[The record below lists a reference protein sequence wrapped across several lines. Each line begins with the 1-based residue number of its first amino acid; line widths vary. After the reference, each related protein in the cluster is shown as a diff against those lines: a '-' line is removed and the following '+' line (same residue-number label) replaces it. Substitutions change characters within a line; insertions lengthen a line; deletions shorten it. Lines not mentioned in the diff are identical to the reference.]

1 MEKIYLTG
9 FYWHK
14 YAVFYIKFHLINC
27 LFLICLVLSCHL
39 LLRYVYELEAS
50 TEGGTAVSEKYSI
63 QTPSSCPTGIQP
75 PHSVT
80 VLGPRSVSLAWTP
93 PGKYP
98 YDISSVWACCVIF
111 RWHIMSKNYTFSVPS
126 INSSLRNTYIQNSIH
141 WNYTQNKKQA
151 NSLKK
156 MFTVIYD
163 LNILNI
169 SLWHILTVVL
179 SHSIKPYMV
188 ENNNTHHI

>member
-1 MEKIYLTG
+1 MEKIYFTW

-14 YAVFYIKFHLINC
+14 YAVFYIKLSSINC
-27 LFLICLVLSCHL
+27 LFLICLVLFCHL

-98 YDISSVWACCVIF
+98 YDISSVCAGCVIF
-111 RWHIMSKNYTFSVPS
+111 RWHIMSKNNTFSIPS
-126 INSSLRNTYIQNSIH
+126 INSSLKNTYE
-141 WNYTQNKKQA
+141 KQA

-156 MFTVIYD
+156 MFTVFYD
-163 LNILNI
+163 LNI

-179 SHSIKPYMV
+179 SHSIKP
-188 ENNNTHHI
+188 

>member
-1 MEKIYLTG
+1 MEKIYLTW

-27 LFLICLVLSCHL
+27 LFLICFVLFCHL

-80 VLGPRSVSLAWTP
+80 VLGPRSVSLVWTP

-98 YDISSVWACCVIF
+98 QDISSLCACSVIF
-111 RWHIMSKNYTFSVPS
+111 RWHIMSKNNTFSIPS
-126 INSSLRNTYIQNSIH
+126 IKEHIYTTEYIGITLKMKNRQ
-141 WNYTQNKKQA
+141 TPEKK
-151 NSLKK
+151 K
-156 MFTVIYD
+156 FTVFYD
-163 LNILNI
+163 LNLLNI
-169 SLWHILTVVL
+169 SLWHILIVVL
-179 SHSIKPYMV
+179 NHSMRP
-188 ENNNTHHI
+188 